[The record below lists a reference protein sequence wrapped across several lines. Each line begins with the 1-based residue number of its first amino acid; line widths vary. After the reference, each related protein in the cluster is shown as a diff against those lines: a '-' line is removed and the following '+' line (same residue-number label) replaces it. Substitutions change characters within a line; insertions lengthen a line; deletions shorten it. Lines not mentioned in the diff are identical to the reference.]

1 MSSGAIFV
9 FGVFVFSL
17 VAAALAL
24 IVWGIF
30 EDRRSRRGI
39 R

>member
-1 MSSGAIFV
+1 MNSVIFV

-17 VAAALAL
+17 VAMALAL

-30 EDRRSRRGI
+30 EDRRSRKGI